1 MPLTL
6 KPRSQDES
14 PLAPFTFSLP
24 SPPSDVAP
32 PPAVAAAAAGGSNSN
47 NNENATA
54 SSSTGTGASTIVA
67 GPPRP
72 PAAFI
77 PEKDMYMF
85 GTYPLL
91 GAGEI
96 GTGRV
101 RCRRCGKVTLEWA
114 AGEHRRICNHVL
126 DGTPLTTKKMTKAS
140 KTTEMNKKR
149 RASEA
154 SDHQTSPK
162 KRAKFPPIASLAES
176 TEAEDDDLPLHS
188 LSHSNSNS
196 QSFGGLSNAHSF
208 KGLKKAEAKKLEK
221 EKMRIERKEAKEKER
236 MEIAE
241 RKRMRASNPIN
252 LDRQCGVI
260 NDKSTPCARSLT
272 CKTHTVGAKRAVQ
285 GRTRPYD
292 ELYLEWQREHNPNFK
307 EPVRKDPKEKERE
320 LERKRHEAALNK
332 KKKNKS
338 GASSRKNNDDVLEE
352 DEDGFREL
360 EELIGMTR
368 LAGERVRGSNAML
381 GQLSASNLGG
391 SSPAPIPI
399 ATIGPNG
406 IPKLNPAAAA
416 QNSANAAA
424 AAAAR
429 NSASAGGTLSGTN
442 TSNGAGANGN
452 GKNGAGAAG
461 GSSKFSLNGQNRA
474 TIPFQAIW
482 RSSASEF
489 ASVGAILT
497 KALAARPAREPTT
510 GGAGSSVGGGGA
522 VRGAGSAASKA
533 GAVGGGSGLKLPML
547 NSSATTGSAIG
558 GAGVGIGAS
567 AAMFGV
573 TA

>member
-1 MPLTL
+1 MPVTL
-6 KPRSQDES
+6 KPRSSSQS
-14 PLAPFTFSLP
+14 PLPPFTFSLP
-24 SPPSDVAP
+24 SPPTDVAP
-32 PPAVAAAAAGGSNSN
+32 PAPAATSASN
-47 NNENATA
+47 NNNNDNATA
-54 SSSTGTGASTIVA
+54 SSSTNTSTGAA
-67 GPPRP
+67 GGGPPRP

-101 RCRRCGKVTLEWA
+101 KCRRCGKVTLEWA

-154 SDHQTSPK
+154 SDLQTSPK

-176 TEAEDDDLPLHS
+176 TEAEDDDYPLHS
-188 LSHSNSNS
+188 LSHSNS
-196 QSFGGLSNAHSF
+196 QSLGLANAHSL
-208 KGLKKAEAKKLEK
+208 KGMKKAELKKLEK

-241 RKRMRASNPIN
+241 RKRMRATNPIN

-260 NDKSTPCARSLT
+260 NDKSHPCARSLT

-292 ELYLEWQREHNPNFK
+292 LLYLEWQREHNPNFK
-307 EPVRKDPKEKERE
+307 EPVKKDPKEKEKE
-320 LERKRHEAALNK
+320 LSKKADAANK
-332 KKKNKS
+332 KKKS
-338 GASSRKNNDDVLEE
+338 GLSRKNNDDVLEE

-360 EELIGMTR
+360 EELIGLTR
-368 LAGERVRGSNAML
+368 LAGERVRGGHAML
-381 GQLSASNLGG
+381 GQLSASNSGPK
-391 SSPAPIPI
+391 SPAPIPI

-416 QNSANAAA
+416 QNRERESANAAQ
-424 AAAAR
+424 R
-429 NSASAGGTLSGTN
+429 NSNSNSGSGPSSNIN
-442 TSNGAGANGN
+442 TGANGN
-452 GKNGAGAAG
+452 GNGNGVA
-461 GSSKFSLNGQNRA
+461 SKFSLNGNGNGRSQSQA

-489 ASVGAILT
+489 ASVGTILT
-497 KALAARPAREPTT
+497 KALAARPPPPSLHHAGGTSGKNGLSTNKAST
-510 GGAGSSVGGGGA
+510 GGGGGA
-522 VRGAGSAASKA
+522 G
-533 GAVGGGSGLKLPML
+533 GLKLPTAGMSVP
-547 NSSATTGSAIG
+547 NSAGLG
-558 GAGVGIGAS
+558 GAAGGMGTQVGAG
-567 AAMFGV
+567 MFGV

>member
-6 KPRSQDES
+6 KPRSQSQS
-14 PLAPFTFSLP
+14 PLPPFTFSLP
-24 SPPSDVAP
+24 SPPSDVLAP
-32 PPAVAAAAAGGSNSN
+32 SGPSASNNNNDSATGSNS
-47 NNENATA
+47 A
-54 SSSTGTGASTIVA
+54 SASASTS
-67 GPPRP
+67 GPPPRP

-101 RCRRCGKVTLEWA
+101 KCRRCGKVTLEWA

-126 DGTPLTTKKMTKAS
+126 DGTPLTTKKLTKAS
-140 KTTEMNKKR
+140 KTTDINKKR

-162 KRAKFPPIASLAES
+162 KRAKFPAITSLAES
-176 TEAEDDDLPLHS
+176 TEAEDDDDRPLHS
-188 LSHSNSNS
+188 LSSYPNSNS
-196 QSFGGLSNAHSF
+196 HSQSQGQGLGLANAHSF
-208 KGLKKAEAKKLEK
+208 KGMKKAELKKLEK

-260 NDKSTPCARSLT
+260 NDKSHPCARSLT

-285 GRTRPYD
+285 GRSRPYD
-292 ELYLEWQREHNPNFK
+292 LLYLEWQREHNPNFK
-307 EPVRKDPKEKERE
+307 EPVKKEKEKE
-320 LERKRHEAALNK
+320 KENKKADAASK
-332 KKKNKS
+332 KKKS
-338 GASSRKNNDDVLEE
+338 GLRKNNDDVLEE

-360 EELIGMTR
+360 EELVGLTR
-368 LAGERVRGSNAML
+368 LAGERVRGGFAML
-381 GQLSASNLGG
+381 GQSSPSTSGP
-391 SSPAPIPI
+391 SPAPIPI

-416 QNSANAAA
+416 QNRERDREAANA
-424 AAAAR
+424 
-429 NSASAGGTLSGTN
+429 N
-442 TSNGAGANGN
+442 SNGSGAAGSNGN
-452 GKNGAGAAG
+452 GGGSGKNGGGGG
-461 GSSKFSLNGQNRA
+461 GSKTSINGGLGNGTGTGTGNGQA
-474 TIPFQAIW
+474 MIPFQAIW
-482 RSSASEF
+482 RSSATEF
-489 ASVGAILT
+489 ASVGNIVV
-497 KALAARPAREPTT
+497 KALNARPSPSHAGHT
-510 GGAGSSVGGGGA
+510 GGAGLAMADGSGGKSMKSGGGA
-522 VRGAGSAASKA
+522 GALKMTNAA
-533 GAVGGGSGLKLPML
+533 
-547 NSSATTGSAIG
+547 
-558 GAGVGIGAS
+558 AS
-567 AAMFGV
+567 AAGLGGGLTGQMGANLFGV